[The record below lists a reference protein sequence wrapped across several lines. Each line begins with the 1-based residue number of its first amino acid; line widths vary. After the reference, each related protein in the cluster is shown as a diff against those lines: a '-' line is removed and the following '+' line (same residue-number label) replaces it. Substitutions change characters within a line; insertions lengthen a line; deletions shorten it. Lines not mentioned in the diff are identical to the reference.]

1 MFIKSLFLILSTLTH
16 LKFLNGFLNLAFFI
30 FYITNIG
37 ISQSS
42 KIFRHISKKDGLSQ
56 ISVFSI
62 AQDNSG
68 FLWFGTRDGLDRYS
82 LASNDIRVIY
92 NDDQTGDLWI
102 GTNDGLSYYRSALD
116 DFENFKNDQ
125 NAHSLSSI
133 EVLSIFIDSKKRIW
147 VGTSSGLNLFD
158 KKTGKFLRYMYSN
171 VPSDQFYKRSIDA
184 IMQDKESQ
192 ANKPVTSY

>member
-1 MFIKSLFLILSTLTH
+1 MACPKYPYSLSLRIIQASYGLEPAMVWIDTMVIH
-16 LKFLNGFLNLAFFI
+16 LKNYKNE
-30 FYITNIG
+30 
-37 ISQSS
+37 SS
-42 KIFRHISKKDGLSQ
+42 P
-56 ISVFSI
+56 
-62 AQDNSG
+62 N
-68 FLWFGTRDGLDRYS
+68 S
-82 LASNDIRVIY
+82 LASNDIKVIY

>member
-1 MFIKSLFLILSTLTH
+1 MVWIDTMVIH
-16 LKFLNGFLNLAFFI
+16 LKNYKNE
-30 FYITNIG
+30 
-37 ISQSS
+37 SS
-42 KIFRHISKKDGLSQ
+42 P
-56 ISVFSI
+56 
-62 AQDNSG
+62 N
-68 FLWFGTRDGLDRYS
+68 S